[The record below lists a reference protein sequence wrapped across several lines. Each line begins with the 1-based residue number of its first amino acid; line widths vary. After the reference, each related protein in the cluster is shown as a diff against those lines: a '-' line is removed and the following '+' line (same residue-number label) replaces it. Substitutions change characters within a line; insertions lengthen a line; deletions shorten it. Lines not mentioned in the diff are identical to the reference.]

1 MQVDIFTSTK
11 QVVAE
16 HLTLHNLQHWF
27 LTGLKLSLLLLTVLF
42 VSFRMMVVQAQA
54 ANIGNITELNGAGR
68 VVREVQKDL
77 DSTYEALLDFDIESY
92 DNVQTSNGRLGIT
105 FLDDSQV
112 RLTEHSEL
120 IIDEFIYDPNPS
132 KSKMSLQFA
141 SGTARFI
148 TGKLASI
155 DKENISIQ
163 TPSAT
168 IGIRGTDFTVTVD
181 ELGRSLIIL
190 LPDDDGLPSGE
201 IVVATAMGQV
211 TLNKPYQAT
220 TVSMYET
227 EPTKPVILDLTLE
240 LIDNMLIVNTPKEKQ
255 ENEEG
260 TNGGN
265 STSILDV
272 DFLEFDDLE
281 VDYLAED
288 NLEFTE
294 LDINYLDVNFLE
306 DLLDIIED
314 VNELDQTESLLKT
327 DIDLKGTQVG
337 YDSDTQINTF
347 LTDNLI
353 TFYKT
358 LEDTIRLDLDKSN
371 AYTVILIQNGK
382 STQIIVNGGGDST
395 IKITQDN

>member
-1 MQVDIFTSTK
+1 MT
-11 QVVAE
+11 
-16 HLTLHNLQHWF
+16 
-27 LTGLKLSLLLLTVLF
+27 
-42 VSFRMMVVQAQA
+42 VVQAQA

-77 DSTYEALLDFDIESY
+77 DSTYEAALDFNIESY

-120 IIDEFIYDPNPS
+120 IIDEFIYDPDPS
-132 KSKMSLQFA
+132 KSKMALQFA

-148 TGKLASI
+148 TGKLATI
-155 DKENISIQ
+155 DKENILIQ

-181 ELGRSLIIL
+181 ELGRSLVIL

-240 LIDNMLIVNTPKEKQ
+240 LIDNMLIVNTPQEVKESD
-255 ENEEG
+255 EG
-260 TNGGN
+260 PNGGSN
-265 STSILDV
+265 TNILDV

-288 NLEFTE
+288 ELEFTE

-327 DIDLKGTQVG
+327 DIDLKGTEVG
-337 YDSDTQINTF
+337 YDSETQINTF

-358 LEDTIRLDLDKSN
+358 LEDSIRLDLDKQN

>member
-1 MQVDIFTSTK
+1 MQMDIFTLTK
-11 QVVAE
+11 QVTAE
-16 HLTLHNLQHWF
+16 HLTLSNLQHWF
-27 LTGLKLSLLLLTVLF
+27 LTGYKLILPVMVALFVLF
-42 VSFRMMVVQAQA
+42 KMTVVQLQA

-68 VVREVQKDL
+68 VVRDDTFQ
-77 DSTYEALLDFDIESY
+77 AALDFNIESY

-120 IIDEFIYDPNPS
+120 IIDEFIYDPDPS
-132 KSKMSLQFA
+132 KSKMALQFA

-148 TGKLASI
+148 TGKLATI
-155 DKENISIQ
+155 DKENILIQ

-181 ELGRSLIIL
+181 ELGRSLVIL

-255 ENEEG
+255 ENEQG
-260 TNGGN
+260 KNGGS

-288 NLEFTE
+288 ELEFTE

-314 VNELDQTESLLKT
+314 VNELDQTETLLKT
-327 DIDLKGTQVG
+327 DIDLKGTEVG
-337 YDSDTQINTF
+337 YDADTQINTF

-358 LEDTIRLDLDKSN
+358 LEDTVRLDLDKQN

-382 STQIIVNGGGDST
+382 STQIVVNGGGDST

>member
-1 MQVDIFTSTK
+1 MQVDISILTK
-11 QVVAE
+11 QVTAE
-16 HLTLHNLQHWF
+16 HLILSNLQHWF
-27 LTGLKLSLLLLTVLF
+27 LTGCKLILLVTVVLF
-42 VSFRMMVVQAQA
+42 ALLRMTVVQAQA

-68 VVREVQKDL
+68 VVR
-77 DSTYEALLDFDIESY
+77 DSAYEASLDFNIESY

-120 IIDEFIYDPNPS
+120 IIDEFIYDPDPS
-132 KSKMSLQFA
+132 KSKMALQFA

-148 TGKLASI
+148 TGKLATI
-155 DKENISIQ
+155 DKENILIQ

-181 ELGRSLIIL
+181 ELGRSLVIL

-211 TLNKPYQAT
+211 VLNKPYQST
-220 TVSMYET
+220 TVSMFET
-227 EPTKPVILDLTLE
+227 KPTNPVILDLTLE
-240 LIDNMLIVNTPKEKQ
+240 LIDNMLIVNKPQEVKQ
-255 ENEEG
+255 NERE
-260 TNGGN
+260 NGGSN
-265 STSILDV
+265 VSSLDV

-288 NLEFTE
+288 ELEFTE

-327 DIDLKGTQVG
+327 DIDLKGTEVG

-347 LTDNLI
+347 LTDNII

-358 LEDTIRLDLDKSN
+358 LEDSIRLDLDKQN

>member
-1 MQVDIFTSTK
+1 M
-11 QVVAE
+11 
-16 HLTLHNLQHWF
+16 
-27 LTGLKLSLLLLTVLF
+27 VLF
-42 VSFRMMVVQAQA
+42 VSFKMTKVQAQV

-68 VVREVQKDL
+68 VVRD
-77 DSTYEALLDFDIESY
+77 DTYQASLNFNIESY

-120 IIDEFIYDPNPS
+120 IIDEFIYDPDPS
-132 KSKMSLQFA
+132 KSKMALQFA

-148 TGKLASI
+148 TGKLATI
-155 DKENISIQ
+155 DKENILIQ

-181 ELGRSLIIL
+181 ELGRSLVIL

-227 EPTKPVILDLTLE
+227 EPTKPVILDLTVE
-240 LIDNMLIVNTPKEKQ
+240 LIDNMLIVNRPQEIQ
-255 ENEEG
+255 EENEGE
-260 TNGGN
+260 NGSN
-265 STSILDV
+265 VSSLLDV

-288 NLEFTE
+288 ELEFTE

-314 VNELDQTESLLKT
+314 VNELDQTETLLKT
-327 DIDLKGTQVG
+327 DIDLKGTKVG
-337 YDSDTQINTF
+337 YDSETQINTF
-347 LTDNLI
+347 LTDNII

-358 LEDTIRLDLDKSN
+358 LEDTIRLDLDKQN

>member
-1 MQVDIFTSTK
+1 M
-11 QVVAE
+11 VA
-16 HLTLHNLQHWF
+16 LF
-27 LTGLKLSLLLLTVLF
+27 VLF
-42 VSFRMMVVQAQA
+42 KMTVVQLQA

-68 VVREVQKDL
+68 IIRNDTFQA
-77 DSTYEALLDFDIESY
+77 SLDFNIESY

-120 IIDEFIYDPNPS
+120 IIDEFIYDPDPS
-132 KSKMSLQFA
+132 KSKMALQFA

-148 TGKLASI
+148 TGKLATI
-155 DKENISIQ
+155 DKENILIQ

-181 ELGRSLIIL
+181 ELGRSLVIL

-227 EPTKPVILDLTLE
+227 EPTKPVILDLTVE
-240 LIDNMLIVNTPKEKQ
+240 LIDNMLIVNKPQEVKESD
-255 ENEEG
+255 EG
-260 TNGGN
+260 PNGGSN
-265 STSILDV
+265 TNILDV

-288 NLEFTE
+288 ELEFTE

-314 VNELDQTESLLKT
+314 VNELDQTETLLKT
-327 DIDLKGTQVG
+327 NIDLKGTEVG
-337 YDSDTQINTF
+337 YDSNTQINTF
-347 LTDNLI
+347 MTDNVI

-358 LEDTIRLDLDKSN
+358 LEDTIRLDLDKQN

>member
-1 MQVDIFTSTK
+1 MRVSK
-11 QVVAE
+11 QVVQKLRLFNKILASNLILIGSVYADSIGDIRE
-16 HLTLHNLQHWF
+16 HIGSAALERQSGQTEIVKDGSVPDVQMNDTAI
-27 LTGLKLSLLLLTVLF
+27 TGQG
-42 VSFRMMVVQAQA
+42 RMLIQ
-54 ANIGNITELNGAGR
+54 
-68 VVREVQKDL
+68 
-77 DSTYEALLDFDIESY
+77 
-92 DNVQTSNGRLGIT
+92 
-105 FLDDSQV
+105 FLDEEELS
-112 RLTEHSEL
+112 LTEHTE
-120 IIDEFIYDPNPS
+120 IYIDEVYYDPDPS
-132 KSKMSLQFA
+132 KSKMAMRMVL
-141 SGTARFI
+141 GTARF
-148 TGKLASI
+148 TSGAGAKI
-155 DKENISIQ
+155 DKANIDIR
-163 TPSAT
+163 TPTAQ

-181 ELGRSLIIL
+181 ELGRSLVIL

-240 LIDNMLIVNTPKEKQ
+240 LIDNMLIVNTPKEVQ
-255 ENEEG
+255 ENEQGE
-260 TNGGN
+260 NGGS

-288 NLEFTE
+288 ELEFTE

-314 VNELDQTESLLKT
+314 VNELDQTETLLKT
-327 DIDLKGTQVG
+327 DIDLKGTKVG
-337 YDSDTQINTF
+337 YDSETQINTF
-347 LTDNLI
+347 MTDNII

-358 LEDTIRLDLDKSN
+358 LEDTVRLDLDKQN
-371 AYTVILIQNGK
+371 AYTVILIQGGK

>member
-1 MQVDIFTSTK
+1 MLVDIFTLTR

-42 VSFRMMVVQAQA
+42 VSFRMIVVQAQA

-68 VVREVQKDL
+68 VVRD
-77 DSTYEALLDFDIESY
+77 DTYQASLDFNIESY

-120 IIDEFIYDPNPS
+120 IIDEFIYDPDPS
-132 KSKMSLQFA
+132 KSKMALQFA

-148 TGKLASI
+148 TGKLATI
-155 DKENISIQ
+155 DKENILIQ

-181 ELGRSLIIL
+181 ELGRSLVIL

-240 LIDNMLIVNTPKEKQ
+240 LIDNMLIVNTPQEVKESD
-255 ENEEG
+255 EG
-260 TNGGN
+260 PNGGSN
-265 STSILDV
+265 TNILDV

-288 NLEFTE
+288 ELEFTE

-327 DIDLKGTQVG
+327 DIDLKGTEVG
-337 YDSDTQINTF
+337 YDANTQINTF

-358 LEDTIRLDLDKSN
+358 LEDTVRLDLDKQN

>member
-1 MQVDIFTSTK
+1 M
-11 QVVAE
+11 A
-16 HLTLHNLQHWF
+16 
-27 LTGLKLSLLLLTVLF
+27 LF
-42 VSFRMMVVQAQA
+42 VLLRMTVVQAQA

-77 DSTYEALLDFDIESY
+77 EDTYQASLDFNIESY

-120 IIDEFIYDPNPS
+120 IIDEFIYDPDPS
-132 KSKMSLQFA
+132 KSKMALQFA

-148 TGKLASI
+148 TGKLATI
-155 DKENISIQ
+155 DKENILIQ

-181 ELGRSLIIL
+181 ELGRSLVIL

-240 LIDNMLIVNTPKEKQ
+240 LIDNMLIVNAPQAVKE
-255 ENEEG
+255 NDEG
-260 TNGGN
+260 PDGGSN
-265 STSILDV
+265 ANILDV

-327 DIDLKGTQVG
+327 DIDLKGTEVG
-337 YDSDTQINTF
+337 YDSETQINTF

-358 LEDTIRLDLDKSN
+358 LEDTVRLDLDKQN

-382 STQIIVNGGGDST
+382 STQIIVNGGGDSV